1 MINDINMFYYT
12 FIFKKWFKKK
22 TFSWYSNVNFIIQK
36 QDFDLRKN
44 KMAHMLI
51 SAYVAQ
57 NEYSLES
64 LDMG

>member
-12 FIFKKWFKKK
+12 FIFKYWFKKK
-22 TFSWYSNVNFIIQK
+22 INWYSNINFIIQK

-57 NEYSLES
+57 NEYALES